1 MSSAQISYMLV
12 GQHMQIYIWIVCTN
26 HWKQATPEINMQFDY
41 AYAHVVIFRVQYIL
55 AADTESAS
63 C

>member
-1 MSSAQISYMLV
+1 
-12 GQHMQIYIWIVCTN
+12 
-26 HWKQATPEINMQFDY
+26 MQFDY

-63 C
+63 CQSSVYVSSAQIGFLFRLYAFARLDSVGTSKANMY